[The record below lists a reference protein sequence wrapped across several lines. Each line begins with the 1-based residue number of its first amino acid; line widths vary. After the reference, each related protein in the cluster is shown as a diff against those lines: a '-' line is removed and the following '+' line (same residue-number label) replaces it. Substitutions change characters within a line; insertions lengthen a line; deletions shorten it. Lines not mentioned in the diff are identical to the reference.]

1 MPDIDW
7 ICVASGTA
15 PSMAH
20 AANLCVRPEFHQ
32 QGESFFSLLSFS
44 FSMASVQQALSLVDG
59 VSYKDYVLGFS
70 CAVYAFEQY
79 LK

>member
-1 MPDIDW
+1 MYYMW
-7 ICVASGTA
+7 QMLLHTGQICACYMKKFRTVAIQ
-15 PSMAH
+15 PSPF
-20 AANLCVRPEFHQ
+20 LY
-32 QGESFFSLLSFS
+32 SSSL
-44 FSMASVQQALSLVDG
+44 SMSSLQQALSFVDG

>member
-1 MPDIDW
+1 M
-7 ICVASGTA
+7 S
-15 PSMAH
+15 
-20 AANLCVRPEFHQ
+20 
-32 QGESFFSLLSFS
+32 
-44 FSMASVQQALSLVDG
+44 SVQQALSFVDG